1 MKYIGDVN
9 EIMKLI
15 KHRMIDN
22 DITQKDICNAT
33 GWSKGTVSNLLNGR
47 TENPSLKVIL
57 ELCNAIGCDF
67 IIDIQPKADLDNKK
81 IGYVINE

>member
-1 MKYIGDVN
+1 MKYTGDVN

-33 GWSKGTVSNLLNGR
+33 GWNKGTVSNLLNGR
-47 TENPSLKVIL
+47 TENPSLKIIL
-57 ELCNAIGCDF
+57 QLCEAIGCDF
-67 IIDIQPKADLDNKK
+67 MIDIK
-81 IGYVINE
+81 

>member
-1 MKYIGDVN
+1 MLPDG
-9 EIMKLI
+9 
-15 KHRMIDN
+15 
-22 DITQKDICNAT
+22 Q
-33 GWSKGTVSNLLNGR
+33 KGTVSNLLNGR